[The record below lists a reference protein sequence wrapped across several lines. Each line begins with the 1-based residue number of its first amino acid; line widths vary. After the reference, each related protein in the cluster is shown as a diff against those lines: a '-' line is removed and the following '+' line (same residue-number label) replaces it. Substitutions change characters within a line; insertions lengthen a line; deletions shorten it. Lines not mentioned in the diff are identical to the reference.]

1 MALVTVFNSF
11 CFKSLCFFL
20 CFSFFFLVCKKVGE
34 GGGGGWPPRCR
45 RPWLHFYTNELM
57 FGLLTTERKKKKE
70 SYPFKLK
77 VKEPYQIKIK
87 PKAMTKDMF
96 LSNILIVEAI
106 IKYKMLRYN
115 MSYKQVTRNIYLN
128 ILPTTYHEEL
138 MAKVIFSISLLNFF
152 QWSPSNLHLQK
163 KVMIFQK
170 SNLKYLCVN

>member
-1 MALVTVFNSF
+1 MWVW
-11 CFKSLCFFL
+11 
-20 CFSFFFLVCKKVGE
+20 
-34 GGGGGWPPRCR
+34 GGGGWPPGVAG
-45 RPWLHFYTNELM
+45 PDYISIQTNWCLG
-57 FGLLTTERKKKKE
+57 FLQQNVKKKKE